1 MNQSKDPGPSR
12 GLLRYPKADLN
23 SAQRLTRGLTVG
35 VLAYLIWGSFPLIIS
50 MLGFASPFEIV
61 VWRIVFGFLVAA
73 ALITFTKGW
82 SDLVAVVKQPKLM
95 VWVLASSVF
104 IMANWQIYVVA
115 ISEHHVVE
123 SALGYFINP
132 LITILLAVVF
142 LRERLRKLQWAAVAM
157 GAVAVTVLTIDYGR
171 LPWIALSLAGSF
183 AIYGLAKSKLGGK
196 VSAINSYALE
206 SGILLP
212 VAAIQGSIIGSMA
225 PGLQFGQHGFWGAA
239 GLIFFGVM
247 TAIPLILFGT
257 AAKYLPLSYI
267 GLLQYMT
274 PTIQF
279 ILALAVFHEDMP
291 IARWLGFI
299 LVWTALGFLTT
310 DMLRHARNRQKTAN

>member
-1 MNQSKDPGPSR
+1 MNSTKDPGYGR
-12 GLLRYPKADLN
+12 GLL
-23 SAQRLTRGLTVG
+23 VG
-35 VLAYLIWGSFPLIIS
+35 VSAYLIWGSFPLIIA
-50 MLGFASPFEIV
+50 MLEFASPYEIV

-73 ALITFTKGW
+73 ALITFTKSW

-95 VWVLASSVF
+95 VWVVASSFF
-104 IMANWQIYVVA
+104 IMANWQIYVIA

-157 GAVAVTVLTIDYGR
+157 GAIAVTVLTLDYGR
-171 LPWIALSLAGSF
+171 LPWIALALAGSF
-183 AIYGLAKSKLGGK
+183 GIYGLAKSKLGGK
-196 VSAINSYALE
+196 VSAVNSYALE

-212 VAAIQGSIIGSMA
+212 VAAIQGSIIGAIS
-225 PGLQFGQHGFWGAA
+225 PGLQFGANGFWGAA
-239 GLIFFGVM
+239 GLIFFGIM
-247 TAIPLILFGT
+247 TAVPLILFGT
-257 AAKYLPLSYI
+257 AAKHLPLSMI

-279 ILALAVFHEDMP
+279 ILALTVFREDMP
-291 IARWLGFI
+291 PARWIGFVIVWLG
-299 LVWTALGFLTT
+299 LGFLTT
-310 DMLRHARNRQKTAN
+310 DMLRQTRNNARSK

>member
-1 MNQSKDPGPSR
+1 MSSLKDPGFGR
-12 GLLRYPKADLN
+12 GLL
-23 SAQRLTRGLTVG
+23 VG
-35 VLAYLIWGSFPLIIS
+35 VSAYLIWGSFPLIIA

-73 ALITFTKGW
+73 ALISFTRSW

-95 VWVLASSVF
+95 VWVVASSIF
-104 IMANWQIYVVA
+104 IMANWQIYVIA

-157 GAVAVTVLTIDYGR
+157 GAIAVTVLTIDYGR
-171 LPWIALSLAGSF
+171 LPWIALALAGSF
-183 AIYGLAKSKLGGK
+183 GIYGLAKSKLGGK
-196 VSAINSYALE
+196 VSAVNSYALE

-212 VAAIQGSIIGSMA
+212 VAAIQGSIIGAIS
-225 PGLQFGQHGFWGAA
+225 PGLQFGANGFWGAA
-239 GLIFFGVM
+239 GLIFFGIM
-247 TAIPLILFGT
+247 TAVPLIMFGT
-257 AAKYLPLSYI
+257 AAKYLPLSTV

-279 ILALAVFHEDMP
+279 ILALTVFREEMP
-291 IARWLGFI
+291 PARWIGFVI
-299 LVWTALGFLTT
+299 VWVGLGFLTT
-310 DMLRHARNRQKTAN
+310 DMLRQTRNSTRSK

>member
-1 MNQSKDPGPSR
+1 MSSLKDPGFGR
-12 GLLRYPKADLN
+12 GLL
-23 SAQRLTRGLTVG
+23 VG
-35 VLAYLIWGSFPLIIS
+35 VSAYLIWGSFPLIIA

-73 ALITFTKGW
+73 ALISFTRSW

-95 VWVLASSVF
+95 VWVVASSIF
-104 IMANWQIYVVA
+104 IMANWQIYVIA

-157 GAVAVTVLTIDYGR
+157 GAIAVTVLTIDYGR
-171 LPWIALSLAGSF
+171 LPWIALALAGSF
-183 AIYGLAKSKLGGK
+183 GIYGLAKSKLGGK
-196 VSAINSYALE
+196 VSAVNSYALE

-212 VAAIQGSIIGSMA
+212 VAAIQGSIIGAIS
-225 PGLQFGQHGFWGAA
+225 PGLQFGANGFWGAA
-239 GLIFFGVM
+239 GLIFFGIM
-247 TAIPLILFGT
+247 TAVPLIMFGT
-257 AAKYLPLSYI
+257 AAKYLPLSTV

-279 ILALAVFHEDMP
+279 ILALTVFREEMP
-291 IARWLGFI
+291 PARWIGFVI
-299 LVWTALGFLTT
+299 VWVGLGFLTT
-310 DMLRHARNRQKTAN
+310 DLLRQTRNTTRSK